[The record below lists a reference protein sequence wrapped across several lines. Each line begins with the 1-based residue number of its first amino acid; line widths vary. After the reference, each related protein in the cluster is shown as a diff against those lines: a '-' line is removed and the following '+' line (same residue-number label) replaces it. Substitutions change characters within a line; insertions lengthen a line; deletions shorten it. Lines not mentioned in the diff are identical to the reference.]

1 MIPGLLGALEEAL
14 GAAGTE
20 PVDEGTIELA
30 RAYAGEL
37 DNGGDL
43 VKLGP
48 LLLAAL
54 VQLRMTPAARM
65 AVLKGGSGDKPASKL
80 DELRA
85 RRARTDRA

>member
-1 MIPGLLGALEEAL
+1 VTPGLLGALEEAL
-14 GAAGTE
+14 GAAVAE
-20 PVDEGTIELA
+20 PVDAGTIELA
-30 RAYAGEL
+30 RAYAGEI
-37 DNGGDL
+37 DSGGDL

-65 AVLKGGSGDKPASKL
+65 AVLKGGVTGDKPASKL

-85 RRARTDRA
+85 RRARKD